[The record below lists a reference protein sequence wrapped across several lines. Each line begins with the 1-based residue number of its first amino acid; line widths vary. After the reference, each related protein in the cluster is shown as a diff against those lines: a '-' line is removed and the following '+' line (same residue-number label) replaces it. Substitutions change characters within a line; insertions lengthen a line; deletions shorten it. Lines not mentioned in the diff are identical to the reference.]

1 MEQTLQRLAAGTKV
15 RLLRYSA
22 DNDFTK
28 RLSELGLVPGTLFT
42 FVRRAPLGGPM
53 EVLFGQTRLAI
64 RPSTNVDIVV
74 ETLP

>member
-1 MEQTLQRLAAGTKV
+1 MEKVLQRIAAGTTV

-42 FVRRAPLGGPM
+42 YVRRAPLGGPM
-53 EVLFGQTRLAI
+53 EILFGQTRLAI
-64 RPSTNVDIVV
+64 RPTSNVDIVV
-74 ETLP
+74 EPLT